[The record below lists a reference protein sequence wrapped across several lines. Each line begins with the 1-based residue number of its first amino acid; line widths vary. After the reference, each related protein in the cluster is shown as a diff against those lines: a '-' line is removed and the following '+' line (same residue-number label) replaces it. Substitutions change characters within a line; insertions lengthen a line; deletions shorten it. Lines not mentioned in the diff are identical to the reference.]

1 MPQPEREININERNG
16 RRRRGRRHTQR
27 ELSEEHKHLIR
38 QNKVEWKNKKSDFN
52 AITKNAY
59 HFTPYLKN
67 KYHKFRR
74 NIVRLCDYDT
84 LKTLLHA
91 IFHRT
96 TYFSCSLSS
105 FVRWCTCIFGIS
117 WSLINQ
123 MANEQYSTKSNE
135 RKNDCE
141 FHGGIANQMKWT
153 IQTELFSQLKGT
165 KNHMKSFCVYWSN
178 GEHLTLQT

>member
-1 MPQPEREININERNG
+1 MNATGDDDEDDEDTNTHTRAER
-16 RRRRGRRHTQR
+16 
-27 ELSEEHKHLIR
+27 EHKHLIQ

-59 HFTPYLKN
+59 HFTPYLEN

-96 TYFSCSLSS
+96 TYFSCSFCYVRL
-105 FVRWCTCIFGIS
+105 FVRRCT
-117 WSLINQ
+117 
-123 MANEQYSTKSNE
+123 
-135 RKNDCE
+135 
-141 FHGGIANQMKWT
+141 
-153 IQTELFSQLKGT
+153 
-165 KNHMKSFCVYWSN
+165 
-178 GEHLTLQT
+178 